1 MPNMPIK
8 VIQTSACS
16 NIDYDDKKSS
26 IVKLTGNNDSE
37 IKVLET
43 IDRKPVIN
51 GQLLFSLRNNGPEIS
66 GY

>member
-26 IVKLTGNNDSE
+26 IVKLTGNNDWE
-37 IKVLET
+37 ITVSET

-51 GQLLFSLRNNGPEIS
+51 GRPLFNKSPIS
-66 GY
+66 YQYIVK